1 MIPWEI
7 RADEFVS
14 CNCAYGCPCQFN
26 APPTH
31 GHCQAAAGFKIKTGH
46 FGDVKLD
53 GLHAVGVLKWP
64 GAIHEGNGEAFIIID
79 ERADQAQRD
88 ALLTI
93 LSGGETDP
101 FATVWNVFAST
112 LEKVH
117 EPAFKPI
124 EIEVDVEAR
133 TGTVKV
139 EGLIEAKGEPIRN
152 PISGE
157 EHQARIDLVGGF
169 EYEIAEMGS
178 STFKTF
184 GPIELDWK
192 DSYAQFA
199 HIHLNN
205 HGIVEPHGRLAAS

>member
-26 APPTH
+26 APPTN
-31 GHCQAAAGFKIKTGH
+31 GNCQAAAGFKIRSGH
-46 FGDVKLD
+46 YGNVKLD

-64 GAIHEGNGEAFIIID
+64 GAIHEGNGEAFMIID

-112 LEKVH
+112 LDKVH
-117 EPAFKPI
+117 EPVFKPI

-133 TGTVKV
+133 TGTVNV
-139 EGLIEAKGEPIRN
+139 EGLVEAKGEPIRN

-157 EHQARIDLVGGF
+157 EHRVRIDLDGGF
-169 EYEIAEMGS
+169 EYEVAEMGS

-184 GPIELDWK
+184 GPIELDWQ

-205 HGIVEPHGRLAAS
+205 HGIVTPHGRLTAG

>member
-1 MIPWEI
+1 
-7 RADEFVS
+7 
-14 CNCAYGCPCQFN
+14 
-26 APPTH
+26 
-31 GHCQAAAGFKIKTGH
+31 
-46 FGDVKLD
+46 
-53 GLHAVGVLKWP
+53 
-64 GAIHEGNGEAFIIID
+64 
-79 ERADQAQRD
+79 
-88 ALLTI
+88 
-93 LSGGETDP
+93 
-101 FATVWNVFAST
+101 
-112 LEKVH
+112 VH